1 MATSFKT
8 LGSSDVQSTRNKLH
22 EAIPI
27 TGSITSGTY
36 GDFPDEENIKNYPHG
51 MFQSCYDYPYLSS
64 SANHIFDL
72 TVGYGITANSLSA
85 STNTQQEQKL
95 NMYAQMAQVLS
106 GYDTTGSIKA
116 FNAGIIE
123 GTTLSIQDAIFVNF
137 ARLLS
142 KDEVQKGTFYM
153 DVGVNPSGG
162 YGSWPDKVIRIQDVS
177 GTTSYRTDSPA
188 GEYNILFAKSV
199 GSSGVSA
206 LASAVT
212 PPVGLLYY
220 QAGIAVLTSSIFQ
233 CAASGGILNN
243 DGVSSTTSGQIIWS
257 GTGSIAAY
265 GSSITGSMTGSSIS
279 GTCNGFRE
287 RLQTISF
294 SNTTELNSTI
304 YFCRANAMDFNY
316 SSNPTYL
323 TGSKIRVKE
332 DVTDEPISFITTV
345 GLYSADNELL
355 AVGKLSEPLKKTP
368 ETELTIRTRLDY

>member
-137 ARLLS
+137 ALQFLPHDS
-142 KDEVQKGTFYM
+142 KNFFISVSVTFFLCNLNASSAIT
-153 DVGVNPSGG
+153 NPH
-162 YGSWPDKVIRIQDVS
+162 
-177 GTTSYRTDSPA
+177 
-188 GEYNILFAKSV
+188 KS
-199 GSSGVSA
+199 A
-206 LASAVT
+206 
-212 PPVGLLYY
+212 
-220 QAGIAVLTSSIFQ
+220 IF
-233 CAASGGILNN
+233 
-243 DGVSSTTSGQIIWS
+243 
-257 GTGSIAAY
+257 
-265 GSSITGSMTGSSIS
+265 
-279 GTCNGFRE
+279 
-287 RLQTISF
+287 
-294 SNTTELNSTI
+294 
-304 YFCRANAMDFNY
+304 
-316 SSNPTYL
+316 
-323 TGSKIRVKE
+323 
-332 DVTDEPISFITTV
+332 
-345 GLYSADNELL
+345 
-355 AVGKLSEPLKKTP
+355 
-368 ETELTIRTRLDY
+368 